1 MREADTQTEMVTNCR
16 FRGTMVNVLGSE
28 ELLVTDQVSCKG
40 PAGSPAFGFVLILS
54 INSLTV

>member
-28 ELLVTDQVSCKG
+28 ELLVTDQVSCKVQLG
-40 PAGSPAFGFVLILS
+40 VLLLDLS
-54 INSLTV
+54 